1 MIVERGAFQPSALFG
16 HSPTSVSFFGYD
28 PMKTIEASDRNSY
41 KRMTTDE
48 LRASFVLEELFVPG
62 KVSLAYTNVDRAV
75 VGGIVPTDSPLLL
88 EGGREMACEHF
99 CDRREVGIIN
109 LGAPGKI
116 VVDGTEYPMDNRE
129 CLYVGKG
136 AKEIRLMSDSAS
148 TLAQFYLVSYPAHM
162 AYPTTHATLAQAN
175 KIELGSLA
183 ESNSRTIYQ
192 FIRPGF
198 IQSCQLV
205 MGFTQLNEGSVWN
218 TFPPHTHDRRTE
230 VYCYFDLPKD
240 GLVMHFLGEPENTRH
255 VTLREKQV
263 VLSPPWSVHCA
274 AGTGAYTFVW
284 GMGGENQVFDDMD
297 HCDIARFR

>member
-1 MIVERGAFQPSALFG
+1 
-16 HSPTSVSFFGYD
+16 
-28 PMKTIEASDRNSY
+28 MKTIEASDRNSY

-99 CDRREVGIIN
+99 HDRRESGILN
-109 LGAPGKI
+109 LGGPGAI
-116 VVDGTEYPMDNRE
+116 TVDGVAYPMKNRE
-129 CLYVGKG
+129 CLYIGRG
-136 AKEIRLMSDSAS
+136 AKAVAFASDDPA
-148 TLAQFYLVSYPAHM
+148 APACFYLVSYPAHT
-162 AYPTTHATLAQAN
+162 AYPTTHATIEQAN
-175 KIELGSLA
+175 TIRLGSLA
-183 ESNSRTIYQ
+183 DSNSRTLRQY
-192 FIRPGF
+192 IRPGF
-198 IQSCQLV
+198 IRSCQLV
-205 MGFTQLNEGSVWN
+205 MGFTQLDEGSVWN

-240 GLVMHFLGEPENTRH
+240 GLVMHFLGEPEATRH
-255 VTLREKQV
+255 VVLREKQV

-284 GMGGENQVFDDMD
+284 AMGGENQDFDDMD
-297 HCDIARFR
+297 ACDIARFA